1 MRIWQT
7 GGQQACAEGQRV
19 QRCTAEHQTQVARA
33 GKAQR
38 SRSGCSTAR
47 AALCG
52 GRVRG
57 RGRAAAERT
66 QRVCAGDTIR
76 VPHGRGAAGGGAQR
90 SGRRGTMR
98 TAGAVVADGERM
110 RDMKGNMRG
119 NRLGAQNAHGAKRE
133 GAQYAARGRG
143 SRRQARGTK
152 RRYGNSGGGR
162 RRHVRRRM
170 AVYRTTGWPLRPGG
184 IFAAAAGGGRAQA
197 CGGWAD
203 DAEGPGGRN
212 TILSH
217 GPDKLSEAGEL
228 QSYQQA
234 GNRSSDREVNCS
246 PSNRTPEGRQQLLW
260 KGLLRLEV
268 QQGIA
273 TVYSTYGNGLA
284 EGEGLAT
291 SRERRAAKGS
301 WVARCQED

>member
-38 SRSGCSTAR
+38 SRSGCS

-57 RGRAAAERT
+57 RGRAAAERM
-66 QRVCAGDTIR
+66 QRVFAGDTIR

-143 SRRQARGTK
+143 SRRQARGSK
-152 RRYGNSGGGR
+152 RSIQDHGMAVEARGNFRGGR
-162 RRHVRRRM
+162 RGGQGSPRATSKLEIEVETARSI
-170 AVYRTTGWPLRPGG
+170 AAPATGFASCKFGHYQNEYQRFLRPN
-184 IFAAAAGGGRAQA
+184 F
-197 CGGWAD
+197 
-203 DAEGPGGRN
+203 
-212 TILSH
+212 
-217 GPDKLSEAGEL
+217 
-228 QSYQQA
+228 
-234 GNRSSDREVNCS
+234 
-246 PSNRTPEGRQQLLW
+246 RTPEGQQQLLW

-301 WVARCQED
+301 WVARCKED

>member
-1 MRIWQT
+1 MRWASAGTGARCCRAYAGTGQWQ
-7 GGQQACAEGQRV
+7 
-19 QRCTAEHQTQVARA
+19 
-33 GKAQR
+33 
-38 SRSGCSTAR
+38 
-47 AALCG
+47 AANDG
-52 GRVRG
+52 
-57 RGRAAAERT
+57 T
-66 QRVCAGDTIR
+66 IQRVCAGDTIR

-133 GAQYAARGRG
+133 GAQYTARGRG

-184 IFAAAAGGGRAQA
+184 IFTAAAGGGRAQA

-234 GNRSSDREVNCS
+234 GNRSSDCENEYQRFLRPNF
-246 PSNRTPEGRQQLLW
+246 RTPEGRQQLLW